1 VGLILNN
8 KKALNRQKDMT
19 NKAGRPK
26 LELDEEQVYKLASL
40 NVTVKDMADVLGCS
54 KSALENNYLDVIDQ
68 GRANLRASIL
78 RKQYEVGITDKNVT
92 MLIWMG
98 KQHLGQADKKA
109 VEIDDKRKVEDY
121 TIPELQQILA
131 DYRREAIADKK
142 LKH

>member
-1 VGLILNN
+1 MN
-8 KKALNRQKDMT
+8 

-26 LELDEEQVYKLASL
+26 LELNEETIFKLASL
-40 NVTVKDMADVLGCS
+40 NVSVKDIADILQCS
-54 KSALENNYLDVIDQ
+54 KRALENNYLDVINE
-68 GRANLRASIL
+68 GRANLKTSIL

-109 VEIDDKRKVEDY
+109 VEIDDRRTAEQLTDG
-121 TIPELQQILA
+121 ELNQIIRGGL
-131 DYRREAIADKK
+131 RREAIADKK